1 MSCNSICLSFNA
13 PIHSCPSMWFLLPGP
28 STAYLFAFIA
38 SPWLPHV
45 NHFGTCIGCSHFP
58 RKSFPSRTT
67 PLSNALPSHS
77 ASSYT
82 HLSALNSQGIV
93 YYFFFVL
100 HQPCLR
106 QRSGIS
112 VWSCSR
118 FRVLSR
124 TRLKS
129 FEPGS
134 KEMSASDAIILMRE
148 GFKTD
153 KQKDNNENCPKFLT

>member
-13 PIHSCPSMWFLLPGP
+13 PIHRCPSMWFLLPGP

-38 SPWLPHV
+38 SPWPPRV
-45 NHFGTCIGCSHFP
+45 NNFGIGHSHFP
-58 RKSFPSRTT
+58 RKSFPLQNHSTLKGFVSPFSILIYPPQCLKQSRYC
-67 PLSNALPSHS
+67 LLF
-77 ASSYT
+77 
-82 HLSALNSQGIV
+82 LL
-93 YYFFFVL
+93 FL

-112 VWSCSR
+112 AWSCSC
-118 FRVLSR
+118 FRILSR

-129 FEPGS
+129 FEPVS

-153 KQKDNNENCPKFLT
+153 RQK